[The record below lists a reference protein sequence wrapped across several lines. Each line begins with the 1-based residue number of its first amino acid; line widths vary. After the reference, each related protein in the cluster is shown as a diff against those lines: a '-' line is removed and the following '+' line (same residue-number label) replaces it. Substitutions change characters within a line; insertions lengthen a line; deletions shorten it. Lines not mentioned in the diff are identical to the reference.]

1 MSTFVTPI
9 ETSAFMTLEKIAH
22 SANVPAVP
30 APRYAGDPLMW
41 LGVPAGTA
49 INAFASGMLA
59 VLVSGPSG
67 GLPGNATGAWTLFQF
82 SPFPQCDPAAF
93 KAISAG
99 LPTQLV
105 IVAGT
110 LAPAA
115 TDEFLAAG
123 APLVTAPAGAGSTAF
138 MAFAFQDR
146 ICRDALSQV
155 EAIAASNACDAN
167 WPAFE
172 TAIAALPGMR
182 NLRILD
188 ERGFPMFW
196 AAPDQAKSVAVSVAV
211 DAGAPAT
218 VTLTSASDGDTG
230 KLVPAASSAT
240 VGAPAIPHA
249 IVASD
254 DDRGAFE
261 GSLALAAGKRYVQ
274 LMNPAQ
280 WLATPESGVLVKRWQ
295 PNSNVEMIL
304 EGIPYFK
311 KLVPDIKS
319 AMTSTPAN
327 AGAVEF
333 SGWDFVRGSL
343 YDTTVDWEL
352 VPGDPNSTIF
362 NLIST
367 LHQNNGNPGLLVNQ
381 FLQFNS
387 PQLNDFPELAPIL
400 MALYAALAPFQALAP
415 TDPAGYIVGF
425 LAVEAFTIALRQ
437 PITIDAIK
445 NIVETSKPL
454 IDDLTAIDPMHPIAI
469 FTPYPA
475 AFSDNPI
482 ASNPPTILGNRLTD
496 ISHLGVYHQKYVV
509 IQPAGPAPKPAP
521 FAYLG
526 GIDIDPNRLDTPMH
540 RARDPWHDVQ
550 VRITGPAVADVARS
564 YAERAAFHSAPVRI
578 PTPVDGSLANAGSH
592 LVQIARTYF
601 VPGDASPTPP
611 LPFAPNGETTPRRS
625 ILAAF
630 AQARDYIYI
639 EDQYFTPP
647 DEYVEALLAAASNG
661 VRALAIVMPYQADV
675 PYGGKSRDD
684 VLTALGNA
692 WGDRLFAYAAIR
704 RFRHEMPGLTT
715 NLGRTRLAADLN
727 QGGAVQGAVQA
738 TLAPLAHVPLPPFWA
753 FVGNELMLF
762 LNPNG
767 APSGINQ
774 TYDVVRVPGQT
785 TWGSDLYDHKAGDPV
800 LAVQIPSI
808 YVHAKVTIVDDAFV
822 AVGSVNVN
830 RRSMFHDGE
839 IHSLTIPQHLRGDP
853 RNPARVLR
861 SQLLGDH
868 LGLGPE
874 MGQSLFADPISAFQL
889 FAARSWYQGSHA
901 VPLGYAPSRP
911 LPFFGSAP
919 TSVPLATSDSIGS
932 FILAQTIP
940 TLQEAAMHD
949 VWPLLVE
956 PTTKLDPSAVAQPP
970 KTGPEYP

>member
-9 ETSAFMTLEKIAH
+9 ATSTTLEKIAH
-22 SANVPAVP
+22 SANVA
-30 APRYAGDPLMW
+30 ALRYAGDPLIW

-59 VLVSGPSG
+59 VPVSGTSG
-67 GLPGNATGAWTLFQF
+67 GLPGNAAGAWTLFQF
-82 SPFPQCDPAAF
+82 SPFPQRDPAAF

-99 LPTQLV
+99 LPIQLV

-110 LAPAA
+110 LAPTP

-123 APLVTAPAGAGSTAF
+123 APLVTAPAGTGSTAF
-138 MAFAFQDR
+138 IAFAFQDR
-146 ICRDALSQV
+146 ICRDVLSQV

-167 WPAFE
+167 WLAFE

-182 NLRILD
+182 NVRILD

-196 AAPDQAKSVAVSVAV
+196 AAPDKTKSVAVSVAI
-211 DAGAPAT
+211 DTGAPVT
-218 VTLTSASDGDTG
+218 VTLQNANDGDTG
-230 KLVPAASSAT
+230 IAVPVASSAT

-261 GSLALAAGKRYVQ
+261 GTLALALGKRFVQ
-274 LMNPAQ
+274 LMDPAQ
-280 WLATPESGVLVKRWQ
+280 WLVTPEPGVLVKRWQ
-295 PNSNVEMIL
+295 PNSKVEMIL
-304 EGIPYFK
+304 EGIPYFA

-352 VPGDPNSTIF
+352 VPGDPSSTIF

-367 LHQNNGNPGLLVNQ
+367 LHQSNGNPGLLVNQ

-387 PQLNDFPELAPIL
+387 PQLNDFPQLAPIL
-400 MALYAALAPFQALAP
+400 MALYASLAPLQALLSLQ

-425 LAVEAFTIALRQ
+425 LAVGALTIVLRQ
-437 PITIDAIK
+437 PIAIDAIK

-454 IDDLTAIDPMHPIAI
+454 VDDLAAIDPTIAM

-509 IQPAGPAPKPAP
+509 IQPSGPAPQPAP

-526 GIDIDPNRLDTPMH
+526 GIDIDPNRLDTSMH

-550 VRITGPAVADVARS
+550 ARITGPAVADVARS
-564 YAERAAFHSAPVRI
+564 YAERATFHSAPVRI
-578 PTPVDGSLANAGSH
+578 PTPADGSLANAGSH

-601 VPGDASPTPP
+601 VPGDTSSTPP
-611 LPFAPNGETTPRRS
+611 LPFSPNGETTPRRS

-647 DEYVEALLAAASNG
+647 DEYVEALLAAANNG

-675 PYGGKSRDD
+675 PYGGKRRDD

-692 WGDRLFAYAAIR
+692 WGDRLFAYAAVR
-704 RFRHEMPGLTT
+704 RFRHEMTGLTT
-715 NLGRTRLAADLN
+715 NLGRTRLAADM
-727 QGGAVQGAVQA
+727 GQGAVQA

-753 FVGNELMLF
+753 FVGNELILF
-762 LNPNG
+762 LDSNG

-785 TWGSDLYDHKAGDPV
+785 TWGADLYDHKAGDPV

-889 FAARSWYQGSHA
+889 FAARTWYQGSHA

-911 LPFFGSAP
+911 LAFFGSAP
-919 TSVPLATSDSIGS
+919 PSVPLGTGDSIGS
-932 FILAQTIP
+932 FILGVTIP

-949 VWPLLVE
+949 VWPLLVD
-956 PTTKLDPSAVAQPP
+956 PTTKLDPSAVTQPP
-970 KTGPEYP
+970 KIGPDYP

>member
-1 MSTFVTPI
+1 VSTFVTPI
-9 ETSAFMTLEKIAH
+9 ATGTTLEKIAH
-22 SANVPAVP
+22 SANA
-30 APRYAGDPLMW
+30 AALRYAGDPLMW

-49 INAFASGMLA
+49 ISAFASGMLA
-59 VLVSGPSG
+59 VPVSGTSG
-67 GLPGNATGAWTLFQF
+67 GLPGNAADAWTLFQF
-82 SPFPQCDPAAF
+82 SPFPQRDPAAF

-99 LPTQLV
+99 LPIQLV

-110 LAPAA
+110 LAPTA

-123 APLVTAPAGAGSTAF
+123 APLVTAPAGTGSTAF

-155 EAIAASNACDAN
+155 EAIAASNACDSN
-167 WPAFE
+167 WTAFE

-182 NLRILD
+182 NVRILD

-196 AAPDQAKSVAVSVAV
+196 AAPDKTKSVAVSVAI
-211 DAGAPAT
+211 DTGAPAT
-218 VTLTSASDGDTG
+218 VTLQNANDGDTG
-230 KLVPAASSAT
+230 IALPAASSAT

-254 DDRGAFE
+254 DDHGAFE
-261 GSLALAAGKRYVQ
+261 GTLALAAGKRFVQ
-274 LMNPAQ
+274 LMDPAQ
-280 WLATPESGVLVKRWQ
+280 WLVTPEPGVLVKRWQ
-295 PNSNVEMIL
+295 PNSNMEMIL
-304 EGIPYFK
+304 EGIPYFA

-319 AMTSTPAN
+319 AMTSTSAN

-352 VPGDPNSTIF
+352 VPGDPSSTIF
-362 NLIST
+362 NLINT

-387 PQLNDFPELAPIL
+387 PQLNDFPQLAPIL
-400 MALYAALAPFQALAP
+400 MALYASLSPLQALIGLQ

-425 LAVEAFTIALRQ
+425 LAVGALVILLRQ
-437 PITIDAIK
+437 PIAIDAIK
-445 NIVETSKPL
+445 SIVETSKPL
-454 IDDLTAIDPMHPIAI
+454 VDDLAAIGPTIAI

-482 ASNPPTILGNRLTD
+482 ASNPPAILGNRLTD

-509 IQPAGPAPKPAP
+509 IQPSGPAPQPAP

-526 GIDIDPNRLDTPMH
+526 GIDIDPNRLDTSMH

-550 VRITGPAVADVARS
+550 ARITGPAVADVARS
-564 YAERAAFHSAPVRI
+564 YAERATFHSAPVHI
-578 PTPVDGSLANAGSH
+578 PTPADGSLANAGSH

-601 VPGDASPTPP
+601 VPGDTSSTPP

-647 DEYVEALLAAASNG
+647 DEYVEALLAAANNG

-675 PYGGKSRDD
+675 PYGGKRRDD

-692 WGDRLFAYAAIR
+692 WGDRLFAYAAVR

-715 NLGRTRLAADLN
+715 NLGRTRLAADM
-727 QGGAVQGAVQA
+727 GQGAVGA

-753 FVGNELMLF
+753 FVGNELILF
-762 LNPNG
+762 LDANG
-767 APSGINQ
+767 APAGINQ

-889 FAARSWYQGSHA
+889 FPARTWYQGSHA

-919 TSVPLATSDSIGS
+919 PSVPLGTGDSIGS
-932 FILAQTIP
+932 FILGVTIP

-949 VWPLLVE
+949 VWPLLVD

-970 KTGPEYP
+970 SIGPDYP